1 MAENFVLTG
10 LHETVAG
17 LKAFDEASL
26 KKFNKVINDSLRE
39 LKVEAQAEVPNNPPM
54 SGWKTEPAN
63 KPHKSTRGGA
73 GWPAWSTAEIK
84 AGIVTSRAQGKAR
97 RGDYT
102 TSAGALINKSAA
114 GAIFDIANRIKGE
127 ETTPQGE
134 NFRKVLED
142 RFGSAS
148 RIVYRVVDKH
158 KIEIQLKFKQA
169 LEEAKVDLQKALQSQ
184 QTKE

>member
-17 LKAFDEASL
+17 LKAFDDASL

-39 LKVEAQAEVPNNPPM
+39 LKVEAQALVPDAPPM
-54 SGWKTEPAN
+54 SGWRTTPAK
-63 KPHKSTRGGA
+63 KPYKSTRGGA
-73 GWPAWSTAEIK
+73 GWPAWSSSEIK

-97 RGDYT
+97 RVDYT

-114 GAIFDIANRIKGE
+114 GAIFDIANRIKDS

-134 NFRKVLED
+134 NFRKVLDE
-142 RFGSAS
+142 RFEGAS

-158 KIEIQLKFKQA
+158 RIEIQLKFKKA
-169 LEEAKVDLQKALQSQ
+169 LDEAKVDLQKALQSQ

>member
-10 LHETVAG
+10 LHETIAG

-26 KKFNKVINDSLRE
+26 KKFNKVINDSLRK
-39 LKVEAQAEVPNNPPM
+39 LKVEAQAEVPANPPM
-54 SGWKTEPAN
+54 SGWRTTPAN
-63 KPHKSTRGGA
+63 KPNKSTRGGA
-73 GWPAWSTAEIK
+73 GWPAWSSSQIK

-97 RGDYT
+97 RTDYT

-114 GAIFDIANRIKGE
+114 GAIFDIANRIKNS
-127 ETTPQGE
+127 ETTPQGK
-134 NFRKVLED
+134 NFRNVLD
-142 RFGSAS
+142 NRFGNAS

-158 KIEIQLKFKQA
+158 RTEIELKFKQA